1 MLTPVYNP
9 PLSRLTLL
17 PPPPPVLRHFSP
29 PFPWTTLM
37 LANTRTSIPG
47 LLYSSVQR
55 RERASRKKQKRAT
68 EEEEENAG
76 ARERIETYCWQEMN
90 FYDIYFKSFFH
101 RGVVIHFRAARQRN
115 QDLSSFFANTRMLAR
130 SPRQIAHDRL
140 CGSALSRQNNL
151 NTVWYARVESTLHGL
166 WFWVMKNLKQQFVI
180 LCAVYPDVCVCI
192 SKYIS
197 CILLS

>member
-1 MLTPVYNP
+1 MPTPVYLPLPWLTP
-9 PLSRLTLL
+9 PI
-17 PPPPPVLRHFSP
+17 HFSS
-29 PFPWTTLM
+29 PFPRSALM

-55 RERASRKKQKRAT
+55 RERASRKKQKRGT
-68 EEEEENAG
+68 VVEKEEEEEEENAG

-130 SPRQIAHDRL
+130 SPRQIARDRL
-140 CGSALSRQNNL
+140 RGSLLCLDKIIYIRC
-151 NTVWYARVESTLHGL
+151 VESTLHHL
-166 WFWVMKNLKQQFVI
+166 
-180 LCAVYPDVCVCI
+180 
-192 SKYIS
+192 
-197 CILLS
+197 

>member
-1 MLTPVYNP
+1 MYANTCIYLLSPLSPRLTPRY
-9 PLSRLTLL
+9 
-17 PPPPPVLRHFSP
+17 RHFSP
-29 PFPWTTLM
+29 PFLRTTLM
-37 LANTRTSIPG
+37 LANTRTSILG

-68 EEEEENAG
+68 EEEEEEGNAG

-130 SPRQIAHDRL
+130 SPRQIARDRL
-140 CGSALSRQNNL
+140 YGSAPSRQNNL
-151 NTVWYARVESTLHGL
+151 HTVCRIH
-166 WFWVMKNLKQQFVI
+166 FMQFVMKN
-180 LCAVYPDVCVCI
+180 
-192 SKYIS
+192 SK
-197 CILLS
+197 